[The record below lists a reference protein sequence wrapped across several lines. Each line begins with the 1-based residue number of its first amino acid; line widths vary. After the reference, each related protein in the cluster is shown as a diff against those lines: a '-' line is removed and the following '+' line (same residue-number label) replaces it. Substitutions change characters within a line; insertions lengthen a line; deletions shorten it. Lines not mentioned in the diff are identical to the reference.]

1 MLELNRLYNLDC
13 MQGMKE
19 FPDGFF
25 DLAIVD
31 PPYGIG
37 IDGQRKR
44 VCRNPKH
51 NRKEHSR
58 EGWDNKPPTEE
69 YFRELERVSR
79 EQVTWGGNYFVPMLK
94 QAHKGWLVWD
104 KGQRGL
110 SMSDCELAY
119 TSFDTPTRI
128 FTLNRVELQIE
139 GTIHP
144 TQKPVKLYE
153 WVLSLFARKGMKILD
168 THAGS
173 ASSLVAC
180 QRIGGLD
187 YVGFEINAKYFEA
200 ARLRAQGVKSG
211 VPDLCLPV
219 ARGGNHGLYI
229 ELKRQ
234 RGGRI
239 SEEQVRWIDGL
250 LEQGYA
256 AAICKGWQ
264 EAASAI
270 IDYLQRKTEG

>member
-79 EQVTWGGNYFVPMLK
+79 EQIIWGREL
-94 QAHKGWLVWD
+94 LC
-104 KGQRGL
+104 
-110 SMSDCELAY
+110 SDAETGA
-119 TSFDTPTRI
+119 
-128 FTLNRVELQIE
+128 
-139 GTIHP
+139 
-144 TQKPVKLYE
+144 
-153 WVLSLFARKGMKILD
+153 
-168 THAGS
+168 
-173 ASSLVAC
+173 
-180 QRIGGLD
+180 
-187 YVGFEINAKYFEA
+187 
-200 ARLRAQGVKSG
+200 
-211 VPDLCLPV
+211 
-219 ARGGNHGLYI
+219 
-229 ELKRQ
+229 
-234 RGGRI
+234 
-239 SEEQVRWIDGL
+239 
-250 LEQGYA
+250 
-256 AAICKGWQ
+256 
-264 EAASAI
+264 
-270 IDYLQRKTEG
+270 